1 MNFIATYKVPRPND
15 KGPFR
20 TTDIFISMSK
30 SMKGRPRNR
39 CNVNR
44 ERKTIGRIFHLA
56 IYESSH
62 GWLVGRFDPSIIT
75 TYGCD

>member
-1 MNFIATYKVPRPND
+1 MNFIATENVPRPD
-15 KGPFR
+15 DEGPFG
-20 TTDIFISMSK
+20 TTDIFIIMLK

-44 ERKTIGRIFHLA
+44 ERKTIGQIFHLS

-62 GWLVGRFDPSIIT
+62 GWLVGWLV
-75 TYGCD
+75 